1 MDIQPMKSIIAVVE
15 EMRQD
20 FIRALPQ
27 ATTTQ
32 ALQVLSS
39 DFLSRNGRIA
49 HLMSL
54 LKQLSLEEK
63 RQAGPAL
70 SDLKQFIESS
80 LITQQ
85 EAITQQEQA
94 LLQKQQTSFDVTAYK
109 TPTHS
114 GSLHIYTK
122 IIERLENIFI
132 SMGYTIVS
140 GPEVETEFYNFD
152 ALNIP
157 KDHPARD
164 SHDTFWLT
172 LPGMLLR
179 THTSA
184 VQIRTLEQEE
194 LPLAICSVGR
204 VFRNEA
210 TDASHNF
217 MFTQIEGL
225 FIDKDVSMTH
235 LLATVQTF
243 LQQVFENKNLSIRA
257 RSSYFPFVEPGI
269 EIDCSCPFCSSGCSV
284 CKKTGWIELMGA
296 GLVHPNVLTS
306 CGIDPTI
313 YSGFAFG
320 MGLDRLA
327 MIQYGIYDI
336 RLFQSPKISFLE
348 QF

>member
-1 MDIQPMKSIIAVVE
+1 MVSITALLE
-15 EMRQD
+15 ETKQA
-20 FIRALPQ
+20 FI
-27 ATTTQ
+27 T
-32 ALQVLSS
+32 ALQNVHTAQELDALKI
-39 DFLSRNGRIA
+39 DFLSRSGRISQA
-49 HLMSL
+49 MSV
-54 LKQLSLEEK
+54 LKQLSVEEK
-63 RQAGPAL
+63 RQAGPIFTQL
-70 SDLKQFIESS
+70 REFIESS
-80 LITQQ
+80 IDAQQ
-85 EAITQQEQA
+85 Q
-94 LLQKQQTSFDVTAYK
+94 LFQKQEEELLIRQQKSFDVTAYRYNETK
-109 TPTHS
+109 
-114 GSLHIYTK
+114 GSLHIYTQ

-157 KDHPARD
+157 AQHPARD

-172 LPGMLLR
+172 LSGMLLR

-184 VQIRTLEQEE
+184 VQIRTLEKKE
-194 LPLAICSVGR
+194 LPLAICCPGR

-225 FIDKDVSMTH
+225 FIDKDVSMAN

-243 LQQVFENKNLSIRA
+243 LQQVFEKKDLAIRA

-269 EIDCSCPFCSSGCSV
+269 EIDCSCPFCASGCSV

-296 GLVHPNVLTS
+296 GLVHPNVLKA
-306 CGIDPTI
+306 CNIDPTV

-327 MIQYGIYDI
+327 MIQYAIHDI
-336 RLFQSPKISFLE
+336 RLFQTPKLSFLQ